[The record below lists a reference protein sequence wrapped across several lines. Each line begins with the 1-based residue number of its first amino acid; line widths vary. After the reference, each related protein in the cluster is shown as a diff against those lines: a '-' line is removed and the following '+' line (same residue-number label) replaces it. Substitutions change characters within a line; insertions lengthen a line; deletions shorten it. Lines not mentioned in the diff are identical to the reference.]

1 MYFNLDKLFDGFN
14 LTKKTL
20 QKNKKFYK
28 NIFKIQ
34 QLLTD
39 LFNSAIAAQSG
50 RCNQCK
56 WEGATTTE

>member
-39 LFNSAIAAQSG
+39 LCNSAIAAQSG
-50 RCNQCK
+50 RSNQCK
-56 WEGATTTE
+56 